1 MDKGSFFFQG
11 EDGIRDSSVTGVQT
25 CALPILGFNSAVVV
39 RTLKLKDLPWNGWML
54 LGIDR
59 PAAAAWNPVAG
70 FTDAAGRLV
79 WAIVGDNAFLPIPY
93 NSLWA
98 ANRTHIRPAEEP
110 AARQSIRL
118 PADALIPEP
127 GTGRLVPAGA
137 RHGAETTGGY
147 RAPASPLHDAP
158 AQEAAALVSP
168 HPPAP
173 PS

>member
-1 MDKGSFFFQG
+1 
-11 EDGIRDSSVTGVQT
+11 
-25 CALPILGFNSAVVV
+25 
-39 RTLKLKDLPWNGWML
+39 ML
-54 LGIDR
+54 LGVDR

-79 WAIVGDNAFLPIPY
+79 WAIGGDNAFLPIPY

-137 RHGAETTGGY
+137 DHGAMTQGVY
-147 RAPASPLHDAP
+147 PVLASPLPDGAP
-158 AQEAAALVSP
+158 MEAARLVSP
-168 HPPAP
+168 HT
-173 PS
+173 PSAHLAAS